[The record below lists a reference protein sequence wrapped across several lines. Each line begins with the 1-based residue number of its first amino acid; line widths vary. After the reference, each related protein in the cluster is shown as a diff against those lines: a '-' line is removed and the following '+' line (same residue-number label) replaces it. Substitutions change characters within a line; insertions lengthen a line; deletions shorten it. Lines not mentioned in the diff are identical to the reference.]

1 MEEELHAFDK
11 TLQLNIAENT
21 AQEKM
26 YSKFLRHC
34 EQVKHA
40 TSVFLNEISKH
51 LDTTEKLHI
60 TNAVKCLRDISN
72 CLLFTWETNDNGLNH
87 ISCIYGIQ
95 QHLSNGIKSFLVQY
109 VKTLYKHLS
118 GCKPQRFLKVYVKYW
133 KQYSIILYN
142 LNNLLETFDKY
153 FAQSFE
159 CDWHADHHEELAGKM
174 NEEALNVWER
184 LVTKPLTST
193 LEKHLK
199 NVIQKGQLTGDD
211 QDLVRN
217 AFESISQVSKQM
229 YMCVLEE
236 VLKERRVFYKEPVFK
251 IFHDFGNSK
260 YIEELANTLQ
270 EEKILL
276 CKITGKALF
285 QRMQQEYHVHILTD
299 HLPLLHKCCY
309 AAVTGEQWTDLVNLY
324 TLLKPFH
331 HEIEFLCQTFEEYI
345 KDVIFSQ
352 LSDGCASPIH
362 VIGDF
367 HSECTKI
374 VNQIFK
380 DDIRFIA
387 AMDRV
392 CSQAVNSI
400 ENPIEVMSVRW
411 DSLMQKGIAE
421 QDIPETTKQY
431 MNLVKYPENSKQLC
445 VFFHK
450 LLIRRLL
457 RNTTRSMNA
466 ERAMVEMLTKNFG
479 ISNTYK
485 LSIMLTDM
493 SVSNDITVAL
503 KNDQDSNCS
512 ALCKNLSFQV
522 LNSFAWPLNFVMT
535 DMPFSIP
542 RELIQPLDLFQ
553 NIYKQRFPQRKLTWV
568 HERSSCEIELLFLR
582 KPYFVLLES
591 SYMASLLLLFDDQD
605 SMSIQELQ
613 DKTHLPLNE
622 IIKNLQALV
631 DIKLLVVEASAA
643 LHHQSI
649 VSLNLCFMNKRKKI
663 LVTTTRQ
670 RKSTQ

>member
-1 MEEELHAFDK
+1 MDEERHAFNK
-11 TLQLNIAENT
+11 TLQLNIAENI

-26 YSKFLRHC
+26 YCKFLRHC

-40 TSVFLNEISKH
+40 TAVFLNEISKH

-72 CLLFTWETNDNGLNH
+72 CLLFTWETKDNGLDR

-118 GCKPQRFLKVYVKYW
+118 GYKPHRFLKVYVKYW

-153 FAQSFE
+153 FARSFE
-159 CDWHADHHEELAGKM
+159 CDRHADHHEEFAGNM
-174 NEEALNVWER
+174 NEEALSVWER
-184 LVTKPLTST
+184 LVIKPLTST
-193 LEKHLK
+193 LQKHTK
-199 NVIQKGQLTGDD
+199 NVIQKGQLTGDE
-211 QDLVRN
+211 QDLVQN
-217 AFESISQVSKQM
+217 VFESISQVSKQM

-236 VLKERRVFYKEPVFK
+236 VLKERRVLYKEPVFK
-251 IFHDFGNSK
+251 ILHDLGNSK
-260 YIEELANTLQ
+260 YIEELANKLQ
-270 EEKILL
+270 LEKILL
-276 CKITGKALF
+276 CKISGEALF
-285 QRMQQEYHVHILTD
+285 QRMQQEYHVHMVTD

-309 AAVTGEQWTDLVNLY
+309 AAVTEEQWTDLLKLY
-324 TLLKPFH
+324 TLLKPFNQA
-331 HEIEFLCQTFEEYI
+331 IEFLCQTFEEYI
-345 KDVIFSQ
+345 KDLIFSQ
-352 LSDGCASPIH
+352 LSDGCSSPIH

-380 DDIRFIA
+380 DDIRFVA

-400 ENPIEVMSVRW
+400 QNLIEVMSVSW
-411 DSLMQKGIAE
+411 DSLMRKGIEE

-431 MNLVKYPENSKQLC
+431 MNLMKYPEDSKQLC

-450 LLIRRLL
+450 LLVRRLL

-466 ERAMVEMLTKNFG
+466 ERMMVEMLTKNFG
-479 ISNTYK
+479 ISNTFK
-485 LSIMLTDM
+485 LSIMLTDI
-493 SVSNDITVAL
+493 SVSNDITAAL
-503 KNDQDSNCS
+503 KNNHDSS
-512 ALCKNLSFQV
+512 ALCKKLSFQV
-522 LNSFAWPLNFVMT
+522 LNSFAWPLNLVKT
-535 DMPFSIP
+535 DIPFNIP
-542 RELIQPLDLFQ
+542 RELSQPLDLFQ
-553 NIYKQRFPQRKLTWV
+553 NFYQQRFPNRKVTWV
-568 HERSSCEIELLFLR
+568 HERSTCEVELLYLR

-605 SMSIQELQ
+605 SMSIQELH
-613 DKTHLPLNE
+613 DKTHLPLDE

-663 LVTTTRQ
+663 LVTTTLH
-670 RKSTQ
+670 RKAIQ